1 MTTMNERM
9 VRVFTILSVGFM
21 ALIGMLTWWQIL
33 DAGELKQ
40 KDSNQQSAYYEQR
53 IARGFISTSDG
64 VRLATRVGSKGP
76 NGDTVFTRRYPQG
89 NLAAHVLGYDTKGNS
104 RAGVEK
110 AMNTELTGSDRNLGA
125 VVGLLDGD
133 DQVIGDNVQLTIDG
147 AAQRVAQQQLDGFK
161 GAIVALEPA
170 TGRVLVSA
178 SSPTFTPQEAVTDFT
193 GIQKRESALFDRAT
207 QSGYAPGSTFKLVT
221 TAAALAN
228 GSTPDTKFDRTTKY
242 RGIEN
247 FGGEVAP
254 AGTLSDALTHSYNT
268 VFAKLGNELGAEKL
282 RTQMER
288 FGFFERPPLEGRPS
302 SELRASG
309 LSDTDGTALELDD
322 DVDTA
327 RVAIGQERLTVTPLQ
342 MAMVAAAIGNDGKLV
357 KPSVVERV
365 THANGKVAREFEVRD
380 WKQSMTPTHARQL
393 QRMMRGVVEE
403 GTGSAVRLDG
413 IQIAGKTGTAD
424 FGGRNL
430 VWFVAFAPVDN
441 PRVAIA
447 VAIED
452 QPSGQTGGVVAAPK
466 AREVLRRLLEG
477 KPQ

>member
-1 MTTMNERM
+1 MTTMNQRM

-21 ALIGMLTWWQIL
+21 ALIGMLTWWQIVV
-33 DAGELKQ
+33 AGELKQ

-64 VRLATRVGSKGP
+64 VRLATRRATAGA
-76 NGDTVFTRRYPQG
+76 NGETVYTRAYPQG
-89 NLAAHVLGYDTKGNS
+89 NLAAHVLGYDTRGNA

-110 AMNTELTGSDRNLGA
+110 ALNTELTGSDRNLGA
-125 VVGLLDGD
+125 VVGLLDGS
-133 DQVIGDNVQLTIDG
+133 DQVVGDNVQLTIDA
-147 AAQRVAQQQLDGFK
+147 AAQRVAQEQLSGLT

-178 SSPTFTPQEAVTDFT
+178 SSPTFTSQEAITDFA
-193 GIQKRESALFDRAT
+193 GIQKRDASLFNRAT

-228 GSTPDTKFDRTTKY
+228 GRTPDTKFPRTTEY
-242 RGIEN
+242 RNIKN
-247 FGGEVAP
+247 FDREVAP
-254 AGTLSDALTHSYNT
+254 AGTLSDALTNSYNT
-268 VFAKLGNELGAEKL
+268 VFAKLGNDLGAERL
-282 RTQMER
+282 RTQMEQ
-288 FGFFERPPLEGRPS
+288 FGFFETPPLVGLPND
-302 SELRASG
+302 ELRASG
-309 LSDTDGTALELDD
+309 LSDTDGSPLELND

-357 KPSVVERV
+357 KPSLVEQV
-365 THANGKVAREFEVRD
+365 TRANGGQVRGFEVRD
-380 WKQSMTPTHARQL
+380 WKQSMTPAHARQL
-393 QRMMRGVVEE
+393 QRMMQNVVEE
-403 GTGSAVRLDG
+403 GTGSAVRLQG

-447 VAIED
+447 VAIEN
-452 QPSGQTGGVVAAPK
+452 QASGQTGGDVAAPK
-466 AREVLRRLLEG
+466 AREVLRRLLERA
-477 KPQ
+477 PS